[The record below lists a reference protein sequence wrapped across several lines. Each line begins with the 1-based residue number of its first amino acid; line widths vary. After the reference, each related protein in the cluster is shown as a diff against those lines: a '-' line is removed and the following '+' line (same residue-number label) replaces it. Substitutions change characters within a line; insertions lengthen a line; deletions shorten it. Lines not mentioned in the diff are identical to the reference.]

1 MATEPAA
8 GEVRFHRVEA
18 SGVPVMSSG
27 LVESSQPEIDEV
39 VRLITQRAAVFAVV
53 PSSYRLVVVMLTDAF
68 RTRLGAELKS
78 LAGKSKAMGR
88 FLRHVRL
95 VSLRDVAGGR
105 ATDVILSMCYAK
117 TTHGRLLQQFGPLES
132 TGGRG
137 LLLDA
142 LALADHSLDIVSAF
156 GSEDLDEERL
166 HQSGPRFLK
175 TMLTW
180 AEQLDDRPVLP
191 LRDAAGG
198 NVLFD
203 DIADRLRARGLNAA
217 VDYGFDKGVK
227 IPLVVGLKDK
237 PFALAVQTD
246 DANFMSVQSTRRRH
260 RLSAQDLISLGW
272 NVMTV
277 WSVAAFV
284 NPDKE
289 VDRIVSR
296 IGEIYREVE

>member
-1 MATEPAA
+1 MPW
-8 GEVRFHRVEA
+8 HW
-18 SGVPVMSSG
+18 
-27 LVESSQPEIDEV
+27 
-39 VRLITQRAAVFAVV
+39 
-53 PSSYRLVVVMLTDAF
+53 
-68 RTRLGAELKS
+68 RTTAW
-78 LAGKSKAMGR
+78 
-88 FLRHVRL
+88 
-95 VSLRDVAGGR
+95 
-105 ATDVILSMCYAK
+105 ILC
-117 TTHGRLLQQFGPLES
+117 RPL
-132 TGGRG
+132 
-137 LLLDA
+137 
-142 LALADHSLDIVSAF
+142 
-156 GSEDLDEERL
+156 EDLDEERL